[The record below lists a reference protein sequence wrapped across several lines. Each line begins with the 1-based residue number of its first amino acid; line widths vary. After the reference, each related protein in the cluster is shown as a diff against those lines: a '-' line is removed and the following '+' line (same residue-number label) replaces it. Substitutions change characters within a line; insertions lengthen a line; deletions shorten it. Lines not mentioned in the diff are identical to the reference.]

1 MSIANRNEKANRL
14 KTQLKAQGFQGDF
27 IHNNFHSWQNSTSE
41 VRVDK
46 YYLLF
51 SFLFVHFFFLLLGKK
66 KKRTK
71 KEKTSY
77 SKDTV
82 NDFISDFS
90 VTSYCKNHLKIKLC
104 LDKLTSGASPPNPI
118 ELQKFIKFSRCLV

>member
-1 MSIANRNEKANRL
+1 M
-14 KTQLKAQGFQGDF
+14 AQYDNLQSFQDDF

-41 VRVDK
+41 VRVEK

-104 LDKLTSGASPPNPI
+104 LTNRASGLRPEPQTSKGGKKRPLRS
-118 ELQKFIKFSRCLV
+118 ELQKVT